1 MKIFLYFVLI
11 IAFLIFYQRE
21 PIIAGVFFV
30 IFVVAFLYFKIRKSK
45 GKGMGSSRFLHKGLD
60 QTNENNDNL
69 MFFFMMQQL
78 SKNGNNARYNTDFET
93 SDNEKWNE
101 KQEYI
106 NATKEKILAM
116 LDIKS

>member
-30 IFVVAFLYFKIRKSK
+30 IFIVAFLYFKIRKS
-45 GKGMGSSRFLHKGLD
+45 KGMGSSRFLHKGLD
-60 QTNENNDNL
+60 QMNANNDNL

-78 SKNGNNARYNTDFET
+78 SKNGNNARYNTDLET
-93 SDNEKWNE
+93 SDSEKWNE
-101 KQEYI
+101 KEEYI
-106 NATKEKILAM
+106 TATKEKILAM